1 MDFRDHTIGEL
12 TKEVR
17 AGTRSA
23 EEILRSTLA
32 RIDAENGRLNAF
44 VSQLPEADVLAQ
56 ARAVDA
62 AVAGGED
69 PGPLA
74 GVPVGVKDLEDV
86 LGLPT
91 TYGSAL
97 WKDAAPAQRDSLLVA
112 RMRAAGAVIVGKT
125 NTPEFGCKG
134 ATDNP
139 AFGATANPWSLEHSP
154 GGSSGGSSAALAAG
168 LVALATG
175 SDGGGSIRI
184 PAAVC
189 GHSGFKATQGRVP
202 LADPSGPTTGL
213 LAVRGP
219 MARTLRDTVIALD
232 AVRGDD
238 PHDVFGIP
246 DDDFSWLAA
255 YDDRRLP
262 MKAIWAPTL
271 GFAEL
276 DGEVRTICEAA
287 VAKLADAGVE
297 IVERDALLSPHPL
310 EAWWTLWTAAMARK
324 LGDRIGTPDFD
335 RIDPP
340 LQGMIEHGM
349 TLSAAD
355 YARAVDACHDYNM
368 QLETA
373 FEEVVFPEAPLV
385 LSPTCAG
392 RTPRTGEPGI
402 INGRET
408 AAWVEMTFAFNMTR
422 SPVATVHAGC
432 DSGGLPV
439 GLQVIGRQRGD
450 VDVLCAAG
458 CFEDVLGGPGR
469 APF

>member
-1 MDFRDHTIGEL
+1 MDFRDTTIAELADAVRRGES
-12 TKEVR
+12 
-17 AGTRSA
+17 SA
-23 EEILRSTLA
+23 EAIARGALA
-32 RIDAENGRLNAF
+32 RIGAENGRLNAF
-44 VSQLPEADVLAQ
+44 VALQAEAVVLDE

-62 AVAGGED
+62 AVARGED

-86 LGLPT
+86 RGLRT

-97 WKDAAPAQRDSLLVA
+97 WADAPPAQRDSLLVA

-139 AFGATANPWSLEHSP
+139 AFGATANPWSLAHSP

-168 LVALATG
+168 LVPLTTG

-189 GHSGFKATQGRVP
+189 GHSGFKATQGRLP

-219 MARTLRDTVIALD
+219 MALCMRDTVLALD
-232 AVRGDD
+232 ALRGDD
-238 PHDVFGIP
+238 PRDVFGLP
-246 DDDFSWLAA
+246 DDDFSWLEA
-255 YDDRRLP
+255 YDERRLP

-271 GFAEL
+271 GFAEV
-276 DGEVRTICEAA
+276 DDEVRSVCEAA
-287 VAKLADAGVE
+287 VNRLADAGVE
-297 IVERDALLSPHPL
+297 IVEREALLAPHPL

-324 LGDRIGTPDFD
+324 LGDWVGTPDFE

-340 LQGMIEHGM
+340 LQGMIEHGL
-349 TLSAAD
+349 TLTAAD

-368 QLETA
+368 QLEAA

-439 GLQVIGRQRGD
+439 GLQVIGRQRCD

-458 CFEDVLGGPGR
+458 CFEDLLGGPGR
-469 APF
+469 APY

>member
-1 MDFRDHTIGEL
+1 MDFRDMTIAGLAEAVRGGE
-12 TKEVR
+12 
-17 AGTRSA
+17 RSA
-23 EEILRSTLA
+23 EEIARRALQ

-44 VSQLPEADVLAQ
+44 VALQPEEAVLGE

-62 AVAGGED
+62 AVARGED

-86 LGLPT
+86 RGLPT

-97 WKDAAPAQRDSLLVA
+97 WADAPPAQRDSLLVA
-112 RMRAAGAVIVGKT
+112 RMRGAGAVIVGKT

-139 AFGATANPWSLEHSP
+139 AFGPTANPWNLEHSP

-168 LVALATG
+168 LVPLTTG

-184 PAAVC
+184 PASVC
-189 GHSGFKATQGRVP
+189 GHSGFKATQGRLP

-219 MARTLRDTVIALD
+219 MALRMRDTVLALD
-232 AVRGDD
+232 ALRGDD
-238 PHDVFGIP
+238 PRDVFGLP

-255 YDDRRLP
+255 FEERRLP

-271 GFAEL
+271 GFAEV
-276 DGEVRTICEAA
+276 DGEVRSICEAA
-287 VAKLADAGVE
+287 VKKLADAGVE
-297 IVERDALLSPHPL
+297 IVEREALLAPHPL

-324 LGDRIGTPDFD
+324 LGDRVGTPEFE

-340 LQGMIEHGM
+340 LQGMIEHGL
-349 TLSAAD
+349 TLTAAD

-368 QLETA
+368 QLEAA
-373 FEEVVFPEAPLV
+373 FDEVVFQEAPLV

-439 GLQVIGRQRGD
+439 GLQVIGRQRCD

-458 CFEDVLGGPGR
+458 CLEDLLGGPGR
-469 APF
+469 APY